1 MSSCQLV
8 RSKIDHTRHGTP
20 SHFLSRRGLSIWID
34 LDRLDEAAAQ
44 SALFS
49 VDGFNLL
56 SFRQADYGPNFR
68 SNRPLVLNPHREPDP
83 ALVHGTYSYDHPM
96 FDERAVRGQQR
107 LPMIQGTGDL
117 FFAGA
122 WTGHGFHEDG
132 LKSAI
137 AVARTLGVEIPWQTS
152 VDPYP
157 LLPADD
163 REIA

>member
-68 SNRPLVLNPHREPDP
+68 SNGPLVPCRLCARHRGRAMPRRK
-83 ALVHGTYSYDHPM
+83 HG
-96 FDERAVRGQQR
+96 
-107 LPMIQGTGDL
+107 
-117 FFAGA
+117 
-122 WTGHGFHEDG
+122 
-132 LKSAI
+132 
-137 AVARTLGVEIPWQTS
+137 
-152 VDPYP
+152 
-157 LLPADD
+157 
-163 REIA
+163 